1 MSEQAKSSLSS
12 HRRVWLFSAV
22 IFFLLALAAAG
33 PLVFKAFADASSA
46 HEQVIQARN
55 AAISEAIMDNDYN
68 AWDSLVQDET
78 LKQQIDSNN
87 FESFAEAYRLL
98 EKGMLTEAELL
109 KRQIGIKEEIKQNA
123 KVSNMISQAIVDKDY
138 SLWRQAVGNDY
149 AQGVVTSGNFDRYA
163 SFLQD
168 IEKGRL
174 NRAVRYQYETGI
186 KQKMDY
192 SSSRE

>member
-12 HRRVWLFSAV
+12 HRRVWLFSAL

-55 AAISEAIMDNDYN
+55 AAISEAILNNDYN
-68 AWDSLVQDET
+68 AWDSLVQDQT
-78 LKQQIDSNN
+78 LKQQINSSN
-87 FESFAEAYRLL
+87 FEAFAEAYRLL
-98 EKGMLTEAELL
+98 EKGMITEAELL
-109 KRQIGIKEEIKQNA
+109 KRQVGIKEEMNQNA
-123 KVSNMISQAIVDKDY
+123 VVSSMIGQAIVNKDY
-138 SLWRQAVGNDY
+138 NLWRQAVGNDY
-149 AQGVVTSGNFDRYA
+149 AQGVVTAGNFDKYA

-168 IEKGRL
+168 VEKGRL
-174 NRAVRYQYETGI
+174 NRAVRYQYDLGV